1 MNLTTLPENIT
12 NIYELYR
19 PKATGGILSV
29 AHGSVGLETKQGNI
43 IVLHRT
49 PDNHTH
55 LSSYQEF
62 KADQKVTIKSKRS
75 YDPKI
80 IERANQVLTNG
91 KPYEALTNNCE
102 HLVNYVLKGKTTSE
116 QVKNAVIA
124 AGLGYLLMDTLER
137 PTKTKLIGAAFIG
150 FTGFYLSKKKKLG

>member
-1 MNLTTLPENIT
+1 MTLKALPDNIT
-12 NIYELYR
+12 HIYELYR

-29 AHGSVGLETKQGNI
+29 AHGSVGFETTNDDM

-62 KADQKVTIKSKRS
+62 KAGQEVTIKSKRS

-80 IERANQVLTNG
+80 IERAN
-91 KPYEALTNNCE
+91 
-102 HLVNYVLKGKTTSE
+102 
-116 QVKNAVIA
+116 
-124 AGLGYLLMDTLER
+124 
-137 PTKTKLIGAAFIG
+137 
-150 FTGFYLSKKKKLG
+150 